1 MPLLP
6 TVDLRADRHGI
17 STVTTRSKRGDLMD
31 DYIDRSDLG
40 FDDRFAIGQP
50 VPRSEDPVLLRG
62 KGRYSDDV
70 SLPGQAYAIMVRSH
84 YAHGVI
90 RRTETASA
98 RSVPGVLAVYTASDL
113 AAGGIGPLPPRQVM
127 NNRDGTAMLSPVRYV
142 LGADKVRHV
151 GEAVAVVIAESVA
164 AAKDAAEAVVVE
176 IDPLPA
182 VTEPGLAAA
191 PDAPQIYDDVPGN
204 VGLDFHYGDSEA
216 VAAAFAR
223 AAHVTRLELRANR
236 IIVNAMEPRSANAL
250 YDPERG
256 HWTLHIGCQGVFGF
270 RNYIAQVLG
279 VGRDKIRVLTD
290 RVGGSFGMKQPTYPE
305 HYCIMHAARELGRP
319 VKWTD
324 ERSGSFVS
332 DTHGRDAQM
341 AAELALDRDGNFL
354 AVRLTGYG
362 NLGATY
368 GAPGPATR
376 NAVRNTLGVYKTPL
390 IEVSTKCVFTTT
402 TPVGAYRGAGR
413 PEANYYMERLVETA
427 AAEMGIDRI
436 ELRRRNHIPPEAM
449 PYEAP
454 NGTTYDSGDFSNL
467 LNKAVALADWDGF
480 AARRADSGTRGRLRG
495 RGISDYLELTGPPGR
510 EMGGIRFEP
519 NGDVTIVTGTL
530 DYGQGHAS
538 PFAQVLATRLGI
550 LFRRI
555 RLIQGDSDAL
565 IAGGGTGGS
574 KSMIVS
580 GNAIVKAG
588 EKVVEAGRQIA
599 AHVLEAAAA
608 DIEFRRG
615 RFVIAGTDRS
625 VGIME
630 LAGKIHAGLQLPPDL
645 PQGLD
650 VADIYDGPPSAFP
663 NGCHIAEVEIDP
675 DTGVVEVV
683 KYTFVND
690 FGVVINPLLVDGQ
703 AHGGIVQGIGQALL
717 EHTVYDEDG
726 QLLTGSYMDYAMP
739 RADDAPFFVHASHPV
754 PAKTNPLGAKG
765 CGEAGCAGA
774 LPSVMN
780 ALIDALSEFGI
791 RHIDMPATAE
801 RVWRAIRSARAA

>member
-1 MPLLP
+1 MN
-6 TVDLRADRHGI
+6 
-17 STVTTRSKRGDLMD
+17 
-31 DYIDRSDLG
+31 DYIDATDLG
-40 FDDRFAIGQP
+40 FDEKFAIGQP

-62 KGRYSDDV
+62 EGHYSDDI
-70 SLPGQAYAIMVRSH
+70 SLPAQAYAVMLRST

-90 RRTETASA
+90 RRIDTGAA
-98 RSVPGVLAVYTASDL
+98 RAMPGVLAIYTAADL
-113 AAGGIGPLPPRQVM
+113 ARGGIGPLPPRQVM
-127 NNRDGTAMLSPVRYV
+127 NNRDGTPMLSPVRYA
-142 LGADKVRHV
+142 LAADKVRHV
-151 GEAVAVVIAESVA
+151 GEALAAIVGETVA
-164 AAKDAAEAVVVE
+164 AAKDAAEAVIVD

-182 VTEPGLAAA
+182 VSEPALA
-191 PDAPQIYDDVPGN
+191 DAPGAPLLYDEVPGN
-204 VGLDFHYGDSEA
+204 VGLDFHFGDSEA

-236 IIVNAMEPRSANAL
+236 IVVNAMEPRSAIAQ
-250 YDPERG
+250 YDPARG

-270 RNYIAQVLG
+270 RNYIAGVLG
-279 VGRDKIRVLTD
+279 VGRDKVRVLTD
-290 RVGGSFGMKQPTYPE
+290 RVGGSFGMKQATYPE
-305 HYCIMHAARELGRP
+305 HYCLMHAARELDRP

-341 AAELALDRDGNFL
+341 TAELALDRDGNFL
-354 AVRLTGYG
+354 AVRLNGYG

-368 GAPGPATR
+368 GAPGPSTR

-390 IEVSTKCVFTTT
+390 IEVNTKCVFTTT

-413 PEANYYMERLVETA
+413 PEANYYMERLVEVA
-427 AAEMGIDRI
+427 AAEMGIDRVA
-436 ELRRRNHIPPEAM
+436 LRRRNHIPPSAM
-449 PYEAP
+449 PYKAP
-454 NGTTYDSGDFSNL
+454 NGTTYDSGDFTGL
-467 LNKAVALADWDGF
+467 LDQALALADWSGF
-480 AARRADSGTRGRLRG
+480 PARQAESRAGGRLRG

-510 EMGGIRFEP
+510 EMGGIRFEAD
-519 NGDVTIVTGTL
+519 GTVTIITGTL

-550 LFRRI
+550 PFQKI
-555 RLIQGDSDAL
+555 RLLQGDSDEL

-580 GNAIVKAG
+580 GNAIVGAAN
-588 EKVVEAGRQIA
+588 KVVDAGRQIA

-608 DIEFRRG
+608 DIEFQGG

-625 VGIME
+625 VGLME
-630 LAGKIHAGLQLPPDL
+630 LAARIHAGLELPPGL
-645 PQGLD
+645 PQSLD

-663 NGCHIAEVEIDP
+663 NGCHIAEVEVDP
-675 DTGVVEVV
+675 ETGMVEVV

-703 AHGGIVQGIGQALL
+703 AHGGIVQGIGQALR
-717 EHTVYDEDG
+717 EHTVYDADG

-739 RADDAPFFVHASHPV
+739 RADDAPLFVHEFHSV
-754 PAKTNPLGAKG
+754 PATTNPLGAKG

-780 ALIDALSEFGI
+780 ALVDALGEFGI
-791 RHIDMPATAE
+791 RHIDMPATPE
-801 RVWRAIRSARAA
+801 RVWRAIRDARA